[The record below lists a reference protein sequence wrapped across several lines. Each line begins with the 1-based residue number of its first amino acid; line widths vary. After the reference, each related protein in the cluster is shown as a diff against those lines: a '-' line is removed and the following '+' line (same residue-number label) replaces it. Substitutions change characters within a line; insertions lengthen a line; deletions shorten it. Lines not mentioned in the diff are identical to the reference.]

1 MTSLSRY
8 PDMAKVSIALEI
20 KNKNKICSSV
30 KLFDTVNK
38 NALEKSKAQPKAQLM
53 GFSTERPL

>member
-20 KNKNKICSSV
+20 KNKNKICSSD
-30 KLFDTVNK
+30 KLFDMVNK
-38 NALEKSKAQPKAQLM
+38 TL
-53 GFSTERPL
+53 